1 MIFLNYE
8 VQNLRQDGT
17 AESSYTFT
25 YDAMFS
31 VEYLRWQNSGINSRV
46 RFESNAGTFINS
58 STGPRNFEIANIST
72 LNGTLF
78 FAKSGD
84 TIFLRGPG
92 PTGTYPS
99 NNNEIN
105 VNIYQIQTGV

>member
-17 AESSYTFT
+17 SETSYTFT
-25 YDAMFS
+25 YDAFFV
-31 VEYLRWQNSGINSRV
+31 VEFLRWQNSGTNSRV

-58 STGPRNFEIANIST
+58 SSGPRDFEIANITT
-72 LNGTLF
+72 LNGTAF

-84 TIFLRGPG
+84 TIYLRGPG
-92 PTGTYPS
+92 ATGTYPT

-105 VNIYQIQTGV
+105 VHVYQIQTGV